1 MKATLI
7 LPGYKHITFD
17 DLDCEVFY
25 NGEISFMNSEI
36 SPEQWINSLIR
47 NGMWINDANDQYFCS
62 ELAKTSGFFSLVIRC
77 INKYFLASDIIRA
90 YPLFYVIL
98 ADKLVITNNLFKF
111 QQKNGILSLDYR
123 KVEEFI
129 ASGFV
134 YGNST
139 IYESTYAIQA
149 GEIVFI
155 KDQSYRLIRYFRFKP
170 TTQSW
175 SFNSI
180 NEFAQALDKHLL
192 SVFVRMI
199 KTTPSVNRWLV
210 PLSGG
215 HDSRVI
221 VNYLYRLG
229 IRNVICY
236 SYGISGNEQSK
247 LSKMVAE
254 SLGFEWHFVE
264 YTSHKWLDLYKI
276 GILDEYID
284 YAFNGVSTPH
294 LQDFLAVYE
303 LKENGV
309 LKSGDV
315 FVPGH
320 TFDFLVGSNLS
331 QVDLL
336 CESKATS
343 VKRVLLMHSKSTDLS
358 GIPASSIEA
367 IYDYAISDPRHFQ
380 EYFNWQEQ
388 RSKFLVNAVRGYEF
402 HNFDFRLPFWDKE
415 IVDFW
420 ISIPDDQ
427 RMERKVYLNA
437 EKNGILDD
445 RLLSIPFFGKN
456 DRVSRNILE
465 NTIRDML
472 PGFLKTIILR
482 LTGRKVKYNAGLNQI
497 YEMRAPKVRALL
509 NPLEDFPAQVRP
521 YFDDFL
527 DRYPYQIDYHFMTT
541 LYTLR
546 RQLNG
551 IQSHKFDKY

>member
-1 MKATLI
+1 MRATLI
-7 LPGYKHITFD
+7 LPEYRHITFD

-25 NGEISFMNSEI
+25 KGEISISNSEI
-36 SPEQWINSLIR
+36 TPEQWINSLIR
-47 NGMWINDANDQYFCS
+47 NGMLFDSANDQYLYS
-62 ELAKTSGFFSLVIRC
+62 EFARTSGLFSLVIRYM
-77 INKYFLASDIIRA
+77 NQYFLVSDIIRC
-90 YPLFYVIL
+90 YPLFYSFL
-98 ADKLVITNNLFKF
+98 GDKLIITNNLFKY
-111 QQKNGILSLDYR
+111 QQKYGISSLDYE
-123 KVEEFI
+123 KIEEYVV
-129 ASGFV
+129 SGFV

-139 IYESTYAIQA
+139 IYKNTYAIQA

-155 KDQSYRLIRYFRFKP
+155 NDQSYRSIRYFRFKP
-170 TTQSW
+170 TTKIW

-180 NEFAQALDKHLL
+180 NEFTQALDKCLL

-229 IRNVICY
+229 VRNVICF
-236 SYGISGNEQSK
+236 SYGTAGNEQSK
-247 LSKMVAE
+247 LSKMVSE

-264 YTSHKWLDLYKI
+264 YTSDKWLTLYKI

-303 LKENGV
+303 LKKNGV
-309 LKSGDV
+309 LKNGDV

-331 QVDLL
+331 QLDLL
-336 CESKATS
+336 CESKTMAVQRT
-343 VKRVLLMHSKSTDLS
+343 LLMHSKATDLS
-358 GIPASSIEA
+358 GITASSIEA
-367 IYDYAISDPRHFQ
+367 IYDYALSDPKHFQ

-402 HNFDFRLPFWDKE
+402 HNFKFRLPFWDKE

-420 ISIPDDQ
+420 MSIPDDQ
-427 RMERKVYLNA
+427 RMERKVFLNA

-456 DRVSRNILE
+456 DRVTRNILE
-465 NTIRDML
+465 NIIRDLL

-497 YEMRAPKVRALL
+497 YELRASRVRTLL
-509 NPLEDFPAQVRP
+509 NPLEDFPSRVRP

-527 DRYPYQIDYHFMTT
+527 DRYPYQIDYHLMTT

-546 RQLNG
+546 KQLNRNK
-551 IQSHKFDKY
+551 SPKFD